1 MIDQLFWGGNFIG
14 RILDQLQE
22 EERRKHQ
29 QRMQELSIIADSN
42 LRDQLAAEL
51 LLERFLAPIEQAQYQ
66 ICDAAKH
73 AQYMAEALGF
83 HYRDHGL
90 SQEQANEICKQFRFL
105 AIQLTEVNSLYDLKL
120 IYKAVTM
127 FSEQISVFK
136 HRERKYTIE
145 NEVRQGIL
153 DRLNSCIANYQNFQ
167 RRTAIMGAGY
177 RDQNSN
183 NGKFLAG
190 F

>member
-14 RILDQLQE
+14 KILDQFQE

-29 QRMQELSIIADSN
+29 QKMQELSIIADSS

-66 ICDAAKH
+66 IHDAAKH
-73 AQYMAEALGF
+73 AQYMAEVIGF

-90 SQEQANEICKQFRFL
+90 RQEQANEVCKQFRFL

-120 IYKAVTM
+120 LYKAVTM

-145 NEVRQGIL
+145 NEIRKGIL
-153 DRLNSCIANYQNFQ
+153 DRLNGCIANYQNFQ
-167 RRTAIMGAGY
+167 RRTAIMGGAY
-177 RDQNSN
+177 AEPNMN
-183 NGKFLAG
+183 NTRFLG
-190 F
+190 GL